1 MCWKKKAEI
10 LGSCGGAYV
19 ENGVGL
25 TETLARTCQKPG
37 AVLKAEPSGPGL
49 RRIPPGSARFCRV
62 VPGSAGFRRV
72 PLSRFAPGSVR
83 PGFVGFPP
91 TRVLSGLA
99 FNLLFFCRVSACE
112 VGILPTAPLVTVRCH
127 VSTRFLPELCPVL
140 GRSQP
145 GLRQSKKRC
154 LQMPG
159 HCPSQ
164 LVEKSTIRG
173 LLFSTL
179 KLPTFIDFC
188 IEHICR
194 LTYP

>member
-72 PLSRFAPGSVR
+72 PPGSAVPVCAWFR
-83 PGFVGFPP
+83 QAG
-91 TRVLSGLA
+91 
-99 FNLLFFCRVSACE
+99 FCRVSANK
-112 VGILPTAPLVTVRCH
+112 GSVRTCLQF
-127 VSTRFLPELCPVL
+127 TFFLPRFRLRGWYTANCPLCYCTLPRFNQVSARIVPSSWQKSARL
-140 GRSQP
+140 AAIKEALFTNARTLPKSAGGKIP
-145 GLRQSKKRC
+145 NKRA
-154 LQMPG
+154 
-159 HCPSQ
+159 S
-164 LVEKSTIRG
+164 
-173 LLFSTL
+173 LFYFEITN
-179 KLPTFIDFC
+179 F
-188 IEHICR
+188 H
-194 LTYP
+194 